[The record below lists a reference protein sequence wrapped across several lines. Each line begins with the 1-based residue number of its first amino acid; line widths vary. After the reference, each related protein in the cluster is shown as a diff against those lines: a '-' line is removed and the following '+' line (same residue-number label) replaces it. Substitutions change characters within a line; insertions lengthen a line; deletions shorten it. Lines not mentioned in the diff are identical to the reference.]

1 MSDFLHTLPDLPV
14 RAVIPE
20 IAAALARNCPVVLQA
35 PPGSGKTSLV
45 PPALMDA
52 PWLDDRRI
60 VLLEPRR
67 LAARAAARHMAR
79 LLGEAVGER
88 IGYHI
93 RLERRV
99 SAATRVE
106 ILTEGLLVQRL
117 LHDPELADVGLV
129 IFDEFHERALVADQ
143 ALALALD
150 VRRALRPDLRI
161 LVMSATL
168 DAAAVAG
175 WLAEPGAPADRQPRV
190 VTATAR
196 VWPVETR
203 LLARLSSSPV
213 ARQAADAVLRALADE
228 SGSILVFLPGE
239 GEIRRTAEFLR
250 EARLPTG
257 AEVQPLYAALTREA
271 QERAVG
277 PPPPGVR
284 KIVLATSI
292 AESSLTIEGIRVV
305 IDGGWMRVPRF
316 SPRNGMS
323 RLETLRVSR
332 DRADQR
338 RGRAGRLGPGICYR
352 LWDEAEDRALAPE
365 ALPEILDADLAP
377 LVLQCAD
384 WGAAGREDLPWPTPP
399 PEAAWR
405 QAVALLT
412 DLGALEAV
420 GDTAAG
426 KTDAPIRITPRGRR
440 LAALPIHPR
449 LADMILRGE
458 AEGCAHQACL
468 LAAAVSELGGESA
481 LRRETDARVVLDRIE
496 SSDPAAAGFAD
507 RVHTLARNWS
517 RRYAG
522 DVCRMDVGRL
532 LAWAFPDRI
541 ARRRSPDGR
550 YLLASGRGAVIDAA
564 DPLARYEWLVAAE
577 LTDDVADA
585 RIRLAA
591 PYDRALLEADFA
603 DRIVS
608 APVVAW
614 DRQAEA
620 VTAVRRIRFGAIVLR
635 DSGLAAPDAD
645 AVRQALFEGIRH
657 TGLDRLP
664 WTPAA
669 NELRARVACLRRAR
683 PEEGWPDF
691 SDAALAETLA
701 DWLGPCA
708 DGLIRWSQ
716 VERLDLHAALAARLG
731 ALRRLLDTLVPTH
744 FTVPSGSHIRIRYDL
759 GETPVIAV
767 RIQEVFGLTVT
778 PRVAGGRVA
787 VLMHLLSPS
796 QRPVQITAD
805 LESFWNTGYTLV
817 RKELR
822 GRYPK
827 HAWPEN
833 PREAVAT
840 RRRKAES

>member
-1 MSDFLHTLPDLPV
+1 
-14 RAVIPE
+14 
-20 IAAALARNCPVVLQA
+20 
-35 PPGSGKTSLV
+35 
-45 PPALMDA
+45 
-52 PWLDDRRI
+52 
-60 VLLEPRR
+60 
-67 LAARAAARHMAR
+67 
-79 LLGEAVGER
+79 
-88 IGYHI
+88 
-93 RLERRV
+93 
-99 SAATRVE
+99 
-106 ILTEGLLVQRL
+106 
-117 LHDPELADVGLV
+117 
-129 IFDEFHERALVADQ
+129 
-143 ALALALD
+143 
-150 VRRALRPDLRI
+150 
-161 LVMSATL
+161 VMSATL
-168 DAAAVAG
+168 DAEAVAG
-175 WLAEPGAPADRQPRV
+175 WIADPGAPLARLPRV
-190 VTATAR
+190 VTATSR
-196 VWPVETR
+196 VWPVETH
-203 LLARLSSSPV
+203 LLSRPATAPIP
-213 ARQAADAVLRALADE
+213 RQAADAVLRALTEE
-228 SGSILVFLPGE
+228 SGSLLVFLPGE
-239 GEIRRTAEFLR
+239 GEIRRTAELLR
-250 EARLPTG
+250 EARLPPG
-257 AEVQPLYAALTREA
+257 IEIQPLFAALTREA
-271 QERAVG
+271 QDRAVG
-277 PPPPGVR
+277 PPAPGVR

-305 IDGGWMRVPRF
+305 IDAGWMRVPRF

-338 RGRAGRLGPGICYR
+338 RGRAGRLGPGVCYR
-352 LWDEAEDRALAPE
+352 LWDEVEDRALAPE

-412 DLGALEAV
+412 DLGALE
-420 GDTAAG
+420 TAEATSIG
-426 KTDAPIRITPRGRR
+426 AADAPLRITPRGRR

-468 LAAAVSELGGESA
+468 LAAVVSELGGESA
-481 LRRETDARVVLDRIE
+481 LRRETDARVALDRLD
-496 SSDPAAAGFAD
+496 SRDPAVAGFAA

-522 DVCRMDVGRL
+522 DVRRIDVGRL

-550 YLLASGRGAVIDAA
+550 YLLASGRGAILDAA
-564 DPLARYEWLVAAE
+564 DPLARYDWLVAAE
-577 LTDDVADA
+577 LSDDAADA

-603 DRIVS
+603 DRIVA
-608 APVVAW
+608 APVVGW

-635 DSGLAAPDAD
+635 DSGLAAPDAG
-645 AVRQALFEGIRH
+645 AVRLALFEGILQK
-657 TGLDRLP
+657 GLDRLP

-669 NELRARVACLRRAR
+669 NELRARVACLRRFR

-691 SDAALAETLA
+691 SDTALAESLP
-701 DWLGPCA
+701 DWLGPFT
-708 DGLIRWSQ
+708 DGMVRWSQ
-716 VERLDLHAALAARLG
+716 VEGLDLHATLAARLG
-731 ALRRLLDTLVPTH
+731 ALRRLLDTLAPTH
-744 FTVPSGSHIRIRYDL
+744 FTVPSGSRIRIRYDS

-787 VLMHLLSPS
+787 VLLHLLSPS

-805 LESFWNTGYTLV
+805 LESFWNTGYAHV
-817 RKELR
+817 RKDLR

-827 HAWPEN
+827 HAWPED
-833 PREAVAT
+833 PRAAVAT

>member
-1 MSDFLHTLPDLPV
+1 MSDSLHTLPDLPV

-35 PPGSGKTSLV
+35 PPGSGKTTLV
-45 PPALMDA
+45 PLALMEA
-52 PWLDDRRI
+52 PWLGGRRI

-67 LAARAAARHMAR
+67 LAARAAARRMAH
-79 LLGEAVGER
+79 LLGESVGER

-99 SAATRVE
+99 SETTRVE

-117 LHDPELADVGLV
+117 LHDPELAGVGLV

-150 VRRALRPDLRI
+150 VRRALRPDLRL

-168 DAAAVAG
+168 DVAAVAG

-190 VTATAR
+190 VTATGRA
-196 VWPVETR
+196 WPVETR
-203 LLARLSSSPV
+203 LLSRLLSSPV

-228 SGSILVFLPGE
+228 IGSILVFLPGE
-239 GEIRRTAEFLR
+239 GEIRRTAELLR
-250 EARLPTG
+250 EVRLPAGT
-257 AEVQPLYAALTREA
+257 EVQPLYAALTREA

-305 IDGGWMRVPRF
+305 IDAGWMRVPRF

-338 RGRAGRLGPGICYR
+338 RGRAGRLGPGVCYR
-352 LWDEAEDRALAPE
+352 LWDETEDRALTPE
-365 ALPEILDADLAP
+365 SLPEILDADLAP

-384 WGAAGREDLPWPTPP
+384 WGAAGRGDLPWPTPP

-412 DLGALEAV
+412 DLGALNGV
-420 GDTAAG
+420 GDRSAG
-426 KTDAPIRITPRGRR
+426 AVDAPIRITPRGRR

-468 LAAAVSELGGESA
+468 LAAAVSELGGESG
-481 LRRETDARVVLDRIE
+481 LRRETDLRVAMDRLDA
-496 SSDPAAAGFAD
+496 SDSVAPGFAD

-517 RRYAG
+517 RHYAA

-550 YLLASGRGAVIDAA
+550 YLLASGCGAVLDAA
-564 DPLARYEWLVAAE
+564 DPLARHDWLVAAE
-577 LTDDVADA
+577 LADDGADA
-585 RIRLAA
+585 RIRHAA

-603 DRIVS
+603 DRIVA

-635 DSGLAAPDAD
+635 DSGLAAPDAG
-645 AVRQALFEGIRH
+645 AVREALFEGIRLK
-657 TGLDRLP
+657 GLDRLP

-691 SDAALAETLA
+691 SDAALAATLA
-701 DWLGPCA
+701 DWLGPCV
-708 DGLIRWSQ
+708 GGMLRWSQ

-731 ALRRLLDTLVPTH
+731 ALRRLLDTLAPTH
-744 FTVPSGSHIRIRYDL
+744 FTVPSGSAIRIRYDA
-759 GETPVIAV
+759 GETPVLAV

-778 PRVAGGRVA
+778 PRVAGGRIA

-805 LESFWNTGYTLV
+805 LESFWNTGYTQV
-817 RKELR
+817 RKDLR

-827 HAWPEN
+827 HAWPED
-833 PREAVAT
+833 PRAAVAT
-840 RRRKAES
+840 RRRKSEK